1 MDYNEEKLSEQ
12 QSLHII
18 QQMIQTAKQEQKDD
32 GKGWIIWGWMLFVVS
47 LLTYANIEF
56 GWYDTAFFW
65 NVFAG
70 IVILYF
76 LYCLFRYLFLKKSQR
91 VKTYTSDLFDKLNSG
106 FFIFLI
112 LIIFSMNLG
121 VPPTKGFM
129 LLIGL
134 YGFWVLIYGTALN
147 FKPSVIAAY
156 ITWAI
161 AFAGLFID
169 KFIHPGK
176 LGNLPDDV
184 VNAISLERFQWVMIF
199 HAFAV
204 LCGYIIP
211 GHIANKE
218 FNKLNKKGNIIQSV

>member
-1 MDYNEEKLSEQ
+1 MEEKKLSEQ
-12 QSLHII
+12 ESLLII

-32 GKGWIIWGWMLFVVS
+32 GKGWIIWGWTLFAVS

-56 GWYDTAFFW
+56 GWYDTSFFW
-65 NVFAG
+65 NAFG
-70 IVILYF
+70 IVIGIYF
-76 LYCLFRYLFLKKSQR
+76 LYCLVRYLFIRKPQR

-112 LIIFSMNLG
+112 LIILSMNLG

-134 YGFWVLIYGTALN
+134 YGFWVLIYGSALN
-147 FKPSVIAAY
+147 FKPSMIAAY
-156 ITWAI
+156 IIWAI

-169 KFIHPGK
+169 KFIGPATMN
-176 LGNLPDDV
+176 NLSDEAV
-184 VNAISLERFQWVMIF
+184 KIIGLERFQWVMLF
-199 HAFAV
+199 HALAV

-218 FNKLNKKGNIIQSV
+218 FKKLHKKGNINQRV

>member
-1 MDYNEEKLSEQ
+1 MEEKNLSEQ
-12 QSLHII
+12 ESLHII

-32 GKGWIIWGWMLFVVS
+32 GKGWIIWGWMLFIVS
-47 LLTYANIEF
+47 LLTCVNIEF
-56 GWYDTAFFW
+56 GWYDTGFFW

-70 IVILYF
+70 VVVIYF
-76 LYCLFRYLFLKKSQR
+76 IYCLFRYLFFKKPQR
-91 VKTYTSDLFDKLNSG
+91 VKTYTSELFDKLNSG

-121 VPPTKGFM
+121 VPPGKGFM

-134 YGFWVLIYGTALN
+134 YGFWILIYGTSMN

-169 KFIHPGK
+169 QFIHPAK
-176 LGNLPDDV
+176 LENLPRDV
-184 VNAISLERFQWVMIF
+184 ATGISLERFQWVMLF

-211 GHIANKE
+211 GHIANRE
-218 FNKLNKKGNIIQSV
+218 FNKINKKEIIESV

>member
-1 MDYNEEKLSEQ
+1 MEEKKLSEQ
-12 QSLHII
+12 ESLNII

-32 GKGWIIWGWMLFVVS
+32 GKGWIVWGWMLFIVS

-56 GWYDTAFFW
+56 GWYDVALFW
-65 NVFAG
+65 NIFAG
-70 IVILYF
+70 IVVLYF
-76 LYCLFRYLFLKKSQR
+76 VYTVLRYFFVKRPKK
-91 VKTYTSDLFDKLNSG
+91 VKTYTGDLFEKLNGG

-112 LIIFSMNLG
+112 LIIVSINVG
-121 VPPTKGFM
+121 VPPSKGFM
-129 LLIGL
+129 LLTGL
-134 YGFWVLIYGTALN
+134 YGFWILIYGTALN

-156 ITWAI
+156 ITWAV

-169 KFIHPGK
+169 RFVHVGK
-176 LGNLPDDV
+176 LSDLPDAA
-184 VNAISLERFQWVMIF
+184 NLISLERFQWVMLF

-218 FNKLNKKGNIIQSV
+218 FKRVNKE

>member
-1 MDYNEEKLSEQ
+1 MEEKKLSEQ
-12 QSLHII
+12 ESLYII
-18 QQMIQTAKQEQKDD
+18 QQMIQTAKQEQKDN
-32 GKGWIIWGWMLFVVS
+32 GLGWIIWGWMLFAVS
-47 LLTYANIEF
+47 ILTYLNIEF
-56 GWYDTAFFW
+56 KWFDTAFFW
-65 NVFAG
+65 NAFGG
-70 IVILYF
+70 IVILNF
-76 LYCLFRYLFLKKSQR
+76 LYLLLKSSFIKKRQR
-91 VKTYTSDLFDKLNSG
+91 VKTYTGDLFDKLNSG

-121 VPPTKGFM
+121 VPPSKGFM

-134 YGFWVLIYGTALN
+134 YGFWILIYGTALN

-156 ITWAI
+156 LTWAI

-169 KFIHPGK
+169 KFIHVVKPD
-176 LGNLPDDV
+176 NLAD
-184 VNAISLERFQWVMIF
+184 AGSAASLERFQWVMLF

-218 FNKLNKKGNIIQSV
+218 FNRINKKGNIQSV